1 MLLRPNLTPI
11 AIAAALFFV
20 TQTTYAQAPKQTAS
34 ESEVQTLGVITVNAS
49 ADASA
54 EGLSKPFAGGQVARG
69 GRVGVLGTQDVMD
82 TPFSSTSYTNILIQD
97 QQAKSVADVLL
108 NDSSVRQARGF
119 GNFQE
124 VYIVRGFPVFS
135 DDVAYNGLYGMLP
148 RQYIAAEFVE
158 RVEVFR
164 GANTFLNGAAPG
176 GSGLGGAINLLPKR
190 APNEALT
197 RAGLSLQTGGQ
208 ASVSTDIARRFGPN
222 QDTGVRLNAVRR
234 NGGTGI
240 SQEKVD
246 LSAVGIG
253 LDWRSRDVRLSA
265 DIGYQDYKLTQGRP
279 SVTPSSLF
287 AIPVA
292 PDARGNFAQPWTYS
306 KERDTFATFRG
317 EVDLTPSLTA
327 WTAGGIRYSNED
339 NILSNPTLINSAGD
353 TSSTR
358 FSNTREDKVTTAEVG
373 LRGKFS
379 TGAVGHTVVASINS
393 FSNDRR
399 NAYAISAAS
408 FASNIYTPSASA
420 FPAENGPGFFVGNS
434 LSSPGLTDKIKTSS
448 IALADTLAFAQDSV
462 LLTLGARNQTIQQDS
477 FAYNTSAQ
485 IANYNQSR
493 TSPVAGLVV
502 KPSSDISLYANYIE
516 GLVQGGTA
524 PVTFAGQPVTNG
536 GQSQAPFNAKQKE
549 IGAKYD
555 GGTFGASVALFTTA
569 QPLAYVQNQVYGTY
583 GEQRN
588 QGLELSVYGEA
599 ARGLRLL
606 GGLTLIKA
614 KQTRTQDGQND
625 GKDAI
630 GVPRQQLNI
639 GAEWDLAS
647 VRGLS
652 LNARVINT
660 SKQYANAS
668 NTQQLASWT
677 RLDAGARYLMEA
689 GNGKVLTWRAR
700 IDNLLNKSYWA
711 STGGAGSN
719 YLVLGAPRTL
729 VVSAS
734 VDF

>member
-1 MLLRPNLTPI
+1 
-11 AIAAALFFV
+11 
-20 TQTTYAQAPKQTAS
+20 
-34 ESEVQTLGVITVNAS
+34 
-49 ADASA
+49 
-54 EGLSKPFAGGQVARG
+54 
-69 GRVGVLGTQDVMD
+69 
-82 TPFSSTSYTNILIQD
+82 
-97 QQAKSVADVLL
+97 
-108 NDSSVRQARGF
+108 
-119 GNFQE
+119 
-124 VYIVRGFPVFS
+124 
-135 DDVAYNGLYGMLP
+135 
-148 RQYIAAEFVE
+148 
-158 RVEVFR
+158 
-164 GANTFLNGAAPG
+164 
-176 GSGLGGAINLLPKR
+176 
-190 APNEALT
+190 
-197 RAGLSLQTGGQ
+197 
-208 ASVSTDIARRFGPN
+208 
-222 QDTGVRLNAVRR
+222 
-234 NGGTGI
+234 
-240 SQEKVD
+240 
-246 LSAVGIG
+246 
-253 LDWRSRDVRLSA
+253 
-265 DIGYQDYKLTQGRP
+265 
-279 SVTPSSLF
+279 
-287 AIPVA
+287 
-292 PDARGNFAQPWTYS
+292 
-306 KERDTFATFRG
+306 
-317 EVDLTPSLTA
+317 
-327 WTAGGIRYSNED
+327 
-339 NILSNPTLINSAGD
+339 
-353 TSSTR
+353 
-358 FSNTREDKVTTAEVG
+358 
-373 LRGKFS
+373 
-379 TGAVGHTVVASINS
+379 
-393 FSNDRR
+393 
-399 NAYAISAAS
+399 
-408 FASNIYTPSASA
+408 
-420 FPAENGPGFFVGNS
+420 
-434 LSSPGLTDKIKTSS
+434 LTDKIKTSS